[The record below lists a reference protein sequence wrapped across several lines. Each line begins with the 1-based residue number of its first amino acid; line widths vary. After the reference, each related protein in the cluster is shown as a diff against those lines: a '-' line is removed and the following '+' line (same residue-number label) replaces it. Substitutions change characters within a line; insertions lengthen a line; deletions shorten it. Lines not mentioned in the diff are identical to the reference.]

1 MSGAGSDPL
10 TVRLGRLY
18 TGAVHDVLRALGHD
32 RCVLPM
38 RLRPLDPSLKL
49 AGPAWTMSGR
59 VDRTLTRHDSLL
71 SWVTVLS
78 KAPSGHVVVCQPN
91 NDWIALMGELSANA
105 LKLKGVLGYVVDGG
119 TRDVDLT
126 REIGF
131 PVYCS
136 FYTPTDIVARWMPD
150 RFGEPVTIGDTTI
163 CTGDL
168 LLADTDGIVVIP
180 AAMAAD
186 VVAKT
191 EAVAATENKV
201 RTAILGGMDP
211 QQAYLAYRKF

>member
-1 MSGAGSDPL
+1 MSEDDIV
-10 TVRLGRLY
+10 TRLRLIY
-18 TGAVHDVLRALGHD
+18 TSAVHDVLRGLGHE
-32 RCVLPM
+32 RCVLPP
-38 RLRPLDPSLKL
+38 RIRPIEPGGKL
-49 AGPAWTMSGR
+49 CGRVWTVSGH
-59 VDRTLTRHDSLL
+59 VDRTKSADETLL
-71 SWVTVLS
+71 AWTGVLS
-78 KAPSGHVVVCQPN
+78 KAPSGHVVVCQPQ

-126 REIGF
+126 RAIGF
-131 PVYCS
+131 PVYCT

-150 RFGEPVTIGDTTI
+150 RFGEPITIGDVTVT
-163 CTGDL
+163 TGDV

-191 EAVAATENKV
+191 EAVAVTENKV
-201 RTAILGGMDP
+201 RDAILGGMDP
-211 QQAYLAYRKF
+211 QEAYLKYRKF